1 MGRSLSLHMKDSLE
15 LIAPLNVRH
24 VSTPFVY
31 SPRSRPG
38 VPLPAPMRQSFD
50 TFKFI
55 ETPEWQRWES
65 VMKARVAGGKDIL
78 CQVCAYR
85 PHRAAP

>member
-1 MGRSLSLHMKDSLE
+1 
-15 LIAPLNVRH
+15 
-24 VSTPFVY
+24 
-31 SPRSRPG
+31 
-38 VPLPAPMRQSFD
+38 MRQSFD

-85 PHRAAP
+85 YHCATPLLPGPF

>member
-1 MGRSLSLHMKDSLE
+1 MGRSVSLHTKDLLE
-15 LIAPLNVRH
+15 LIALNIRH

-55 ETPEWQRWES
+55 ETPEWQHWES

-85 PHRAAP
+85 PHRATP